1 MQKNIDKIKKMLYYS
16 QNLIKEVIFMKILL
30 NLFFISFGINIFII
44 IYSVYSLVE
53 ILLLQDLQGSKLKF
67 KKAQLN

>member
-1 MQKNIDKIKKMLYYS
+1 MLYYS
-16 QNLIKEVIFMKILL
+16 QNLIKEVIFMKFLL
-30 NLFFISFGINIFII
+30 DLFFISFGINIFII

>member
-1 MQKNIDKIKKMLYYS
+1 
-16 QNLIKEVIFMKILL
+16 MKFLL
-30 NLFFISFGINIFII
+30 DLFFISFGINIFII

>member
-1 MQKNIDKIKKMLYYS
+1 M
-16 QNLIKEVIFMKILL
+16 ELL
-30 NLFFISFGINIFII
+30 LTLFFISFGINIFII
-44 IYSVYSLVE
+44 IYLLYSLVE

>member
-1 MQKNIDKIKKMLYYS
+1 MLYYS
-16 QNLIKEVIFMKILL
+16 QNLIKEVIFMQFLL